1 MIVLK
6 DVPILVMSTLISNIY
21 SIENMNVVNTL
32 RWASYP
38 SINSKFCRQK
48 SSIVQVVMNNQRQ

>member
-32 RWASYP
+32 RWTSYP